1 MKILLVE
8 DNRVIS
14 KGLIYTL
21 EQNGFEVD
29 LCENAESTLES
40 LGGEYDLFIVD
51 VSLPDGS
58 GFELCSEIKR
68 VCETPVI
75 FLTALDDEDSIVK
88 GFDLGAEDYITKPF
102 SSRELIARIRRTTK
116 NLGKKST
123 ADFGDISIDFDKKQV
138 CKNGKP
144 VVLTALEY
152 RLFAMLAR
160 NSGKVLTREQIL
172 ERIWDLSGNYV
183 EDNTLTVYIKRIR
196 KKLDTDIIK
205 TVKGLGYRLEV

>member
-1 MKILLVE
+1 M
-8 DNRVIS
+8 
-14 KGLIYTL
+14 
-21 EQNGFEVD
+21 
-29 LCENAESTLES
+29 
-40 LGGEYDLFIVD
+40 
-51 VSLPDGS
+51 SLPDGN
-58 GFELCSEIKR
+58 GFELCDEIKR

-102 SSRELIARIRRTTK
+102 SSRELLARIKRITK
-116 NLGKKST
+116 KLDKT
-123 ADFGDISIDFDKKQV
+123 MIDFDKKQV
-138 CKNGKP
+138 CKNGDP

-152 RLFAMLAR
+152 RLFAMLAK

-183 EDNTLTVYIKRIR
+183 EDNTLTVYIKRLR
-196 KKLDTDIIK
+196 KKLDTDMIK